1 MTIWEPG
8 KIGSIRM
15 GLLEISIV
23 ASLALALA
31 GSGLAGAQEEK
42 SIARQ
47 GVATQKLMRNP
58 WERIQVEPAL
68 VSSVER
74 NAT

>member
-1 MTIWEPG
+1 MTTWEPG

-15 GLLEISIV
+15 GLLEVSIV

-31 GSGLAGAQEEK
+31 GSGLAGAQEDK
-42 SIARQ
+42 AIARQ